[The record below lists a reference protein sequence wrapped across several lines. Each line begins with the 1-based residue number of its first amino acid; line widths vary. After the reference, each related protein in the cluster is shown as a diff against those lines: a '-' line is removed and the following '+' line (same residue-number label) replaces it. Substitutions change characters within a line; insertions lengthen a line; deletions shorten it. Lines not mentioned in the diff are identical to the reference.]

1 MVTEHLLFVYLF
13 MNIIASVAY
22 STEPHLFYCLS
33 RTSRTDIHIVRVRH
47 VSYYVPTSPLKRAAR
62 AAVVGHRGGLSQPA
76 GRQPQ
81 ERLRQLLAAPAPAA
95 PFLLLLLPLVL
106 LAAAAPLVLL
116 LAAALLRAGEEALL
130 ALGVEHLVHLPRPR
144 RERQLLGRAVQ
155 LPEHVVRASQ
165 LHPVILVGVDLEAD
179 DLEVAAPGGKAQ
191 AHALANEAASQSH
204 MQIQGLL
211 KQKFLSCFEIAR
223 K

>member
-22 STEPHLFYCLS
+22 STEPHLFYCLP

-81 ERLRQLLAAPAPAA
+81 ERLRQLLAAP
-95 PFLLLLLPLVL
+95 FLLFLPLAL

-165 LHPVILVGVDLEAD
+165 LHPVILVGVDLEVD

-211 KQKFLSCFEIAR
+211 KQKFLPCLEIAR